1 MKKGF
6 TVFTDGNNLREKKVT
21 RGYLR
26 QEEMNQI
33 VMLASTYQLL
43 MGFRSLHGVGDKELV
58 WEKFHKSGIIT
69 KEQIKYIKMAT
80 TYQRKFLD
88 SFIGDNLDRK
98 TKETISK
105 RLAKWELRVA
115 DDYQIKRLE
124 NLLKR
129 NKEINLSLDEFYSL
143 IDAKLYAECKGCTK
157 NRNECKLRDFYEAK
171 FIPPIEHWMETGN
184 EEVACNCEYAY

>member
-1 MKKGF
+1 MKRGF
-6 TVFTDGNNLREKKVT
+6 KVFTDGNNLREKKVA

-26 QEEMNQI
+26 QEEMNQV

-43 MGFRSLHGVGDKELV
+43 MGFRSLHGSGDKEPV
-58 WEKFHKSGIIT
+58 WEKFEKSGLIT

-88 SFIGDNLDRK
+88 SFVGDNLDRK
-98 TKETISK
+98 SKEIISK

-129 NKEINLSLDEFYSL
+129 NKEVNLSLDEFYSL
-143 IDAKLYAECKGCTK
+143 VDAKLYAECKGCTK

>member
-26 QEEMNQI
+26 QEEMNQT

-43 MGFRSLHGVGDKELV
+43 MGFRSLHGVGDKEPV
-58 WEKFHKSGIIT
+58 WERFQKSGIIT

>member
-1 MKKGF
+1 MKRGF
-6 TVFTDGNNLREKKVT
+6 KVFTDGNNLREKKVA

-26 QEEMNQI
+26 QEEMNQV

-43 MGFRSLHGVGDKELV
+43 MGFRSLHGSGDKEPV
-58 WEKFHKSGIIT
+58 WEKFEKSGIIT

-88 SFIGDNLDRK
+88 SFVGDNLDRK
-98 TKETISK
+98 SKEIISK

-129 NKEINLSLDEFYSL
+129 NKEVNLSLDEFYSL
-143 IDAKLYAECKGCTK
+143 VDAKLYAECKGCTK

-171 FIPPIEHWMETGN
+171 FIPPIEHWMESGN

>member
-6 TVFTDGNNLREKKVT
+6 TAFTDGNNLREKKVT

-26 QEEMNQI
+26 QEEMNQV

-43 MGFRSLHGVGDKELV
+43 MGFRSLHGSGDKEPV
-58 WEKFHKSGIIT
+58 WGKFEKSGIIT

-88 SFIGDNLDRK
+88 SFVGDNLDRK
-98 TKETISK
+98 SKEIISK

-129 NKEINLSLDEFYSL
+129 NKEVNLSLDEFYSL
-143 IDAKLYAECKGCTK
+143 VDAKLYAECKGCTK

>member
-1 MKKGF
+1 MKRGF
-6 TVFTDGNNLREKKVT
+6 KVLTDGNNLREKKVA

-26 QEEMNQI
+26 QEEMNQV

-43 MGFRSLHGVGDKELV
+43 MGFRSLHGSGDKEPV
-58 WEKFHKSGIIT
+58 WEKFEKSGIIT

-88 SFIGDNLDRK
+88 SFVGDNLDRK
-98 TKETISK
+98 SKETISK

-129 NKEINLSLDEFYSL
+129 NKEVNLSLDEFYSL
-143 IDAKLYAECKGCTK
+143 VDAKLYAECKGCTK

>member
-43 MGFRSLHGVGDKELV
+43 MGFRSLHGVGDKEPV
-58 WEKFHKSGIIT
+58 WEKFQKSGIIT
-69 KEQIKYIKMAT
+69 KEQIKYIKTAT

-124 NLLKR
+124 NLLKK

-171 FIPPIEHWMETGN
+171 FIPPIEHWLETGN

>member
-1 MKKGF
+1 MKRGF
-6 TVFTDGNNLREKKVT
+6 KVFTDGNNLREKKVA

-26 QEEMNQI
+26 QEEMNQV

-43 MGFRSLHGVGDKELV
+43 MGFRSLHGSGDKEPV
-58 WEKFHKSGIIT
+58 WEKFEKSGIIT

-88 SFIGDNLDRK
+88 SFVGDNLDRK
-98 TKETISK
+98 SKEIISK

-129 NKEINLSLDEFYSL
+129 NKEVNLSLDEFYSL

>member
-1 MKKGF
+1 MKRGF
-6 TVFTDGNNLREKKVT
+6 KVFTDGNNLREKKVA

-26 QEEMNQI
+26 QEEMNQV

-43 MGFRSLHGVGDKELV
+43 MGFRSLHGSGDKEPV
-58 WEKFHKSGIIT
+58 WEKFEKSGIIT
-69 KEQIKYIKMAT
+69 KEQVKYIKMAT

-88 SFIGDNLDRK
+88 SFVGDNLDRK
-98 TKETISK
+98 SKEIISK

-129 NKEINLSLDEFYSL
+129 NKEVNLSLDEFYSL
-143 IDAKLYAECKGCTK
+143 VDAKLYAECKGCTK

>member
-43 MGFRSLHGVGDKELV
+43 MGFRSLHGVGDKEPV

-80 TYQRKFLD
+80 TYQLKFLD

>member
-1 MKKGF
+1 MKRGF
-6 TVFTDGNNLREKKVT
+6 KVFTDGNNLREKKVA

-26 QEEMNQI
+26 QEEMNQV

-43 MGFRSLHGVGDKELV
+43 MGFRSLHGSGDKEPV
-58 WEKFHKSGIIT
+58 WEKFEKSGIIT

-88 SFIGDNLDRK
+88 SFVGDNLDRK
-98 TKETISK
+98 SKEVISK
-105 RLAKWELRVA
+105 RLSKWELRVA

-143 IDAKLYAECKGCTK
+143 VDAKLYAECKGCTK
-157 NRNECKLRDFYEAK
+157 NRNYCKLRDFYEAK

>member
-1 MKKGF
+1 MKRGF
-6 TVFTDGNNLREKKVT
+6 KVFTDGNNLREKKVA

-26 QEEMNQI
+26 QEEMNQV

-43 MGFRSLHGVGDKELV
+43 MGFRSLHGFVDKEPV
-58 WEKFHKSGIIT
+58 WEKFEKSGIIT

-88 SFIGDNLDRK
+88 SFVGDNLDRK
-98 TKETISK
+98 SKEIISK

-129 NKEINLSLDEFYSL
+129 NKEVNLNLDEFYSL
-143 IDAKLYAECKGCTK
+143 VDAKLYAECKGCTK

-171 FIPPIEHWMETGN
+171 FIPPIEHWMETEN

>member
-1 MKKGF
+1 VKKGF
-6 TVFTDGNNLREKKVT
+6 TVFTDGNNLREKKVA

-26 QEEMNQI
+26 QEEMNQV

-43 MGFRSLHGVGDKELV
+43 MGFRSLHGSGDKEPV
-58 WEKFHKSGIIT
+58 WEKFEKSGIIT

-88 SFIGDNLDRK
+88 SFVGDNLDRK
-98 TKETISK
+98 SKEIISK

-129 NKEINLSLDEFYSL
+129 NKEVNLSLDEFYSL
-143 IDAKLYAECKGCTK
+143 VDAKLYAECKGCTK

>member
-1 MKKGF
+1 MKRGF
-6 TVFTDGNNLREKKVT
+6 KVFTDGNNLREKKVT

-33 VMLASTYQLL
+33 AMLASTYQLL
-43 MGFRSLHGVGDKELV
+43 MGFRSLHGVGDKEPV
-58 WEKFHKSGIIT
+58 WEKFQKSGIIT
-69 KEQIKYIKMAT
+69 KEQIKNIKMAT

-157 NRNECKLRDFYEAK
+157 NRNDCKLRDFYEAK

>member
-43 MGFRSLHGVGDKELV
+43 MGFRSLHGVGDKEPV

>member
-1 MKKGF
+1 MKRGF
-6 TVFTDGNNLREKKVT
+6 KVFTDGNNLREKKVA

-26 QEEMNQI
+26 QEEMNQV

-43 MGFRSLHGVGDKELV
+43 MGFRSLHGSGDKEPV
-58 WEKFHKSGIIT
+58 WEKF
-69 KEQIKYIKMAT
+69 
-80 TYQRKFLD
+80 D
-88 SFIGDNLDRK
+88 SFVGDNLDRK
-98 TKETISK
+98 SKEIISK

-129 NKEINLSLDEFYSL
+129 NKEVNLSLDEFYSL
-143 IDAKLYAECKGCTK
+143 VDAKLYAECKGCTK

>member
-6 TVFTDGNNLREKKVT
+6 AVFTDGNNLREKKVT

-43 MGFRSLHGVGDKELV
+43 MGFRSLHGVGDKEPV
-58 WEKFHKSGIIT
+58 WERFQKSGIIT

>member
-1 MKKGF
+1 MKRGF
-6 TVFTDGNNLREKKVT
+6 KVFTDGNNLREKKVT

-33 VMLASTYQLL
+33 AMLASTYQLL
-43 MGFRSLHGVGDKELV
+43 MGFRSLHGVGDKEPV
-58 WEKFHKSGIIT
+58 WEKFQKSGIVT

-157 NRNECKLRDFYEAK
+157 NRNDCKLRDFYEAK

>member
-1 MKKGF
+1 MKRGF
-6 TVFTDGNNLREKKVT
+6 KVFTDGNNLREKKVA

-26 QEEMNQI
+26 QEEMNQV

-43 MGFRSLHGVGDKELV
+43 MGFRSLHGAGDKEPV
-58 WEKFHKSGIIT
+58 WEKFKKSGIIT
-69 KEQIKYIKMAT
+69 KEQVKYIKMAT

-88 SFIGDNLDRK
+88 SFVGDNLDRK
-98 TKETISK
+98 SKEIISK

-143 IDAKLYAECKGCTK
+143 VDAKLYAECKGCTK
-157 NRNECKLRDFYEAK
+157 NRNECKLRDFYEVK

-184 EEVACNCEYAY
+184 EEAACNCEYAY

>member
-1 MKKGF
+1 MKRGF
-6 TVFTDGNNLREKKVT
+6 KVFTDGNNLREKKVA

-26 QEEMNQI
+26 QEEMNQV

-43 MGFRSLHGVGDKELV
+43 MGFRSLHGSGDKEPV
-58 WEKFHKSGIIT
+58 WEKFEKSGIIT

-88 SFIGDNLDRK
+88 SFVGDNLDRK
-98 TKETISK
+98 SKEIISK

-143 IDAKLYAECKGCTK
+143 VDAKLYAECKDCTK

-184 EEVACNCEYAY
+184 EEAACNCEYAY

>member
-1 MKKGF
+1 MKRGF
-6 TVFTDGNNLREKKVT
+6 KVFTDGNNLREKKVA

-26 QEEMNQI
+26 QEEMNQV

-43 MGFRSLHGVGDKELV
+43 MGFRSLHGSGDKEPV
-58 WEKFHKSGIIT
+58 WEKFEKSGIIT

-88 SFIGDNLDRK
+88 SFVGDNLDRK
-98 TKETISK
+98 SKEIISK

-129 NKEINLSLDEFYSL
+129 NKEVNLSLDEFYSL
-143 IDAKLYAECKGCTK
+143 VDAKLYAECKGCTK

>member
-1 MKKGF
+1 MKRGF
-6 TVFTDGNNLREKKVT
+6 KVFTDGNNLREKKVA

-26 QEEMNQI
+26 QEEMNQV

-43 MGFRSLHGVGDKELV
+43 MGFRSLHGSGDKEPV
-58 WEKFHKSGIIT
+58 WEKFEKSGIIT

-88 SFIGDNLDRK
+88 SFVGDNLDRK
-98 TKETISK
+98 SKEAISK
-105 RLAKWELRVA
+105 RLSKWELRVA

-143 IDAKLYAECKGCTK
+143 VDAKLYAECKGCTK

>member
-6 TVFTDGNNLREKKVT
+6 KVFTDGNNLREKKVA

-26 QEEMNQI
+26 QEEMNYV

-43 MGFRSLHGVGDKELV
+43 MGFRGLHGVGDREPT
-58 WEKFHKSGIIT
+58 WEKFQKSGIIT

-143 IDAKLYAECKGCTK
+143 IDAKLYAECKGCAK

-171 FIPPIEHWMETGN
+171 FIPPIEHWTETGN

>member
-1 MKKGF
+1 MKRGF
-6 TVFTDGNNLREKKVT
+6 KVFTDGNNLREKKVA

-26 QEEMNQI
+26 QEEMNQV

-43 MGFRSLHGVGDKELV
+43 MGFRSLHGSGDKEPV
-58 WEKFHKSGIIT
+58 WEKFEKSGIIT

-88 SFIGDNLDRK
+88 SFVGDNLDRK
-98 TKETISK
+98 SKEIISK

-143 IDAKLYAECKGCTK
+143 VDAKLYAECKGCTK
-157 NRNECKLRDFYEAK
+157 NRNYCKLRDFYEAK

>member
-1 MKKGF
+1 MKRGF
-6 TVFTDGNNLREKKVT
+6 KVFTDGNNLREKKVA

-26 QEEMNQI
+26 QEEMNQV

-43 MGFRSLHGVGDKELV
+43 MGFRSLHGSGDKEPV
-58 WEKFHKSGIIT
+58 WEKFEKSGIIT

-88 SFIGDNLDRK
+88 SFVGDNLDRK
-98 TKETISK
+98 SKEIISK

-129 NKEINLSLDEFYSL
+129 NKEVNLSLDEFYSL
-143 IDAKLYAECKGCTK
+143 VDAKLYAECKGCTK
-157 NRNECKLRDFYEAK
+157 NRQDCKLRNFFEEN
-171 FIPPIEHWMETGN
+171 FIPGIEDLKIVEQGK
-184 EEVACNCEYAY
+184 CNCEYAY

>member
-1 MKKGF
+1 MKRGF
-6 TVFTDGNNLREKKVT
+6 KVFTDGNNLREKKVT

-33 VMLASTYQLL
+33 AMLASTYQLL
-43 MGFRSLHGVGDKELV
+43 MGFRSLHGVGDKEPV
-58 WEKFHKSGIIT
+58 WEKFQKSGIIT
-69 KEQIKYIKMAT
+69 KEQIKNIKMAT

-157 NRNECKLRDFYEAK
+157 NRNDCKLRDFYEAK

-184 EEVACNCEYAY
+184 EEAACNCEYAY

>member
-1 MKKGF
+1 MKRGF
-6 TVFTDGNNLREKKVT
+6 KVFTDGNNLREKKVA

-26 QEEMNQI
+26 QEEMNQV

-43 MGFRSLHGVGDKELV
+43 MGFRSLHGSGDKEPV
-58 WEKFHKSGIIT
+58 WEKFEKSGIIT

-88 SFIGDNLDRK
+88 SFVGDNLDRK
-98 TKETISK
+98 SKEIISK
-105 RLAKWELRVA
+105 RLAKWELRFA

-129 NKEINLSLDEFYSL
+129 NKEVNLSLDEFYSL
-143 IDAKLYAECKGCTK
+143 VDAKLYAECKGCTK

>member
-1 MKKGF
+1 MKRGF
-6 TVFTDGNNLREKKVT
+6 KVFTDGNNLREKKVA

-26 QEEMNQI
+26 QEEMNHV

-43 MGFRSLHGVGDKELV
+43 MGFRSLHGSGDKEPV
-58 WEKFHKSGIIT
+58 WEKFEKSGIIT
-69 KEQIKYIKMAT
+69 KEQVKYIKMAT

-88 SFIGDNLDRK
+88 SFVGDNLDRK
-98 TKETISK
+98 SKEIISK

-129 NKEINLSLDEFYSL
+129 NKEVNLSLDEFYSL
-143 IDAKLYAECKGCTK
+143 VDAKLYAECKGCTK

>member
-1 MKKGF
+1 MKRGF
-6 TVFTDGNNLREKKVT
+6 KVFTDGNNLREKKVT

-33 VMLASTYQLL
+33 AMLASTYQLL
-43 MGFRSLHGVGDKELV
+43 MGFRSLHGVGDKEPV
-58 WEKFHKSGIIT
+58 WEKFQKSGIIT

-157 NRNECKLRDFYEAK
+157 NRNDCKLRDFYEAK

>member
-6 TVFTDGNNLREKKVT
+6 KVFTDGNNLREKKVK

-26 QEEMNQI
+26 QEEMNYV

-43 MGFRSLHGVGDKELV
+43 MGFRSLQGVGDKEPA
-58 WEKFHKSGIIT
+58 WEKFQKSGITT
-69 KEQIKYIKMAT
+69 KEQIKNLKMAT

-88 SFIGDNLDRK
+88 GFIGDNLDRK
-98 TKETISK
+98 SKETIAK

-115 DDYQIKRLE
+115 DDYQIRRLE

-129 NKEINLSLDEFYSL
+129 NNEINLSLDEFYSL
-143 IDAKLYAECKGCTK
+143 IDAKLYTECKGCT
-157 NRNECKLRDFYEAK
+157 RSRSDCKLRDFYEAK
-171 FIPPIEHWMETGN
+171 FIPPIEHWVDGEGG
-184 EEVACNCEYAY
+184 ACNCEYAY

>member
-43 MGFRSLHGVGDKELV
+43 MGFRSLHGVGDKEPV

-88 SFIGDNLDRK
+88 SFIGENLDRK

>member
-43 MGFRSLHGVGDKELV
+43 MGFRSLHGVGDKEPT
-58 WEKFHKSGIIT
+58 WEKFQKSGIIT

-129 NKEINLSLDEFYSL
+129 NKEINLSLDEIYSL

>member
-1 MKKGF
+1 MKRGF
-6 TVFTDGNNLREKKVT
+6 KVFTDGNNLREKKVA

-26 QEEMNQI
+26 QEEMNQV

-43 MGFRSLHGVGDKELV
+43 MGFRSLHGSGDKEPV
-58 WEKFHKSGIIT
+58 WEKFEKSGIIT

-88 SFIGDNLDRK
+88 SFVGDNLDRK
-98 TKETISK
+98 SKEAISK
-105 RLAKWELRVA
+105 RLSKWELRVA

-143 IDAKLYAECKGCTK
+143 VDAKLYAECKGCTK

-184 EEVACNCEYAY
+184 EEAACNCEYAY

>member
-1 MKKGF
+1 MKRGF
-6 TVFTDGNNLREKKVT
+6 KVFTDGNNLREKKVA

-26 QEEMNQI
+26 QEEMNQV

-43 MGFRSLHGVGDKELV
+43 MGFRSLHGAGDKEPV
-58 WEKFHKSGIIT
+58 WEKFEKSGIIT
-69 KEQIKYIKMAT
+69 KEQVKYIKMAT

-88 SFIGDNLDRK
+88 SFVGDNLDRK
-98 TKETISK
+98 SKEIISK